1 MVVVDMDF
9 VVDPRIIYGLYVLTM
24 LRNTAIG
31 MILASLLIIIIAG
44 IYSLDDYEE
53 YEVDIKKWVKR
64 GLISAGISFIPVLL
78 IPDKDTCLT
87 LLALYYVTPDN
98 IMAVQGN
105 IVDFVGEIG
114 RSSKF
119 NLQIEY

>member
-24 LRNTAIG
+24 FRDISIG
-31 MILASLLIIIIAG
+31 MIFVSLIIIIAG
-44 IYSLDDYEE
+44 IYSLNDYEE

-64 GLISAGISFIPVLL
+64 GLISLGIGFIPVLL

-87 LLALYYVTPDN
+87 MLALYYVTPDN

-105 IVDFVGEIG
+105 IVDFVGKLAEAVNFTC
-114 RSSKF
+114 K
-119 NLQIEY
+119 

>member
-1 MVVVDMDF
+1 MGMVVVDMDF

-24 LRNTAIG
+24 LRYTAIG

-105 IVDFVGEIG
+105 IVDFVGKLAEAVNFTC
-114 RSSKF
+114 K
-119 NLQIEY
+119 

>member
-1 MVVVDMDF
+1 MDF

-24 LRNTAIG
+24 FRDIAIG
-31 MILASLLIIIIAG
+31 MIFVSLIIIIAG
-44 IYSLDDYEE
+44 IYSLNDYEE

-105 IVDFVGEIG
+105 IVDFVGKLAEAVNFTC
-114 RSSKF
+114 K
-119 NLQIEY
+119 

>member
-31 MILASLLIIIIAG
+31 MILVSLFIIIIAG
-44 IYSLDDYEE
+44 IYSIDDYEE

-64 GLISAGISFIPVLL
+64 GLISLGIGFIPVLL

-87 LLALYYVTPDN
+87 MLALYYVTPDN

-105 IVDFVGEIG
+105 IVDFVGKLAEAVNFTC
-114 RSSKF
+114 K
-119 NLQIEY
+119 

>member
-1 MVVVDMDF
+1 MVIVDMDF

-31 MILASLLIIIIAG
+31 MILVSLFIIIIAG
-44 IYSLDDYEE
+44 IYSIDDYEE

-64 GLISAGISFIPVLL
+64 GLISIGISFIPVLL

-105 IVDFVGEIG
+105 IVDFVGKLAEAVNFTC
-114 RSSKF
+114 K
-119 NLQIEY
+119 

>member
-31 MILASLLIIIIAG
+31 MILVSLFIIIIAG
-44 IYSLDDYEE
+44 IYSIDDYEE
-53 YEVDIKKWVKR
+53 YEVDIKKWAKR
-64 GLISAGISFIPVLL
+64 GLISLGIGFIPVLL

-105 IVDFVGEIG
+105 IVDFVGKLAEAVNFTC
-114 RSSKF
+114 K
-119 NLQIEY
+119 

>member
-1 MVVVDMDF
+1 MGMVVVDMDF

-24 LRNTAIG
+24 LRYTAIG
-31 MILASLLIIIIAG
+31 MILASLLIIIITG

-87 LLALYYVTPDN
+87 MLALYYVTPDN

-105 IVDFVGEIG
+105 IVDFVGKLAEAVNFTC
-114 RSSKF
+114 K
-119 NLQIEY
+119 

>member
-1 MVVVDMDF
+1 MDF

-24 LRNTAIG
+24 FRDIAIG
-31 MILASLLIIIIAG
+31 MILVSLIIIIAG

-64 GLISAGISFIPVLL
+64 GLISLGISFIPVLF
-78 IPDKDTCLT
+78 IPDKNTCLT
-87 LLALYYVTPDN
+87 MLALYYVTPDN

-105 IVDFVGEIG
+105 IVDFVGKLAEAV
-114 RSSKF
+114 
-119 NLQIEY
+119 NLTCK

>member
-9 VVDPRIIYGLYVLTM
+9 VVDPRIIYGLDVLTM

-64 GLISAGISFIPVLL
+64 GLISLGIGFIPVLL

-87 LLALYYVTPDN
+87 MLALYYVTPDN

-105 IVDFVGEIG
+105 IVDFVGKLAEAVNFTC
-114 RSSKF
+114 K
-119 NLQIEY
+119 

>member
-1 MVVVDMDF
+1 MDF

-24 LRNTAIG
+24 FRDIAIG
-31 MILASLLIIIIAG
+31 MIFVSLIIIIAG
-44 IYSLDDYEE
+44 IYSLNDYEE

-64 GLISAGISFIPVLL
+64 GLISLGIGFIPVLL

-87 LLALYYVTPDN
+87 MLALYYVTPDN

-105 IVDFVGEIG
+105 IVDFVGKLAEAVNFTC
-114 RSSKF
+114 K
-119 NLQIEY
+119 

>member
-9 VVDPRIIYGLYVLTM
+9 VVDPRILYGLYVLTM

-31 MILASLLIIIIAG
+31 MILVSLFIIIIAG
-44 IYSLDDYEE
+44 IYSIDDYEE

-64 GLISAGISFIPVLL
+64 GLISIGISFIPVLL

-87 LLALYYVTPDN
+87 MLALYYVTPDN

-105 IVDFVGEIG
+105 IVDFVGKLAEAVNFTC
-114 RSSKF
+114 K
-119 NLQIEY
+119 

>member
-31 MILASLLIIIIAG
+31 MILVSLFIIIIAG

-64 GLISAGISFIPVLL
+64 GLISIGISFIPVLL

-105 IVDFVGEIG
+105 IVDFVGKLAEAVNFTC
-114 RSSKF
+114 K
-119 NLQIEY
+119 

>member
-1 MVVVDMDF
+1 MGMVVVDMDF

-24 LRNTAIG
+24 LRYTAVSMMMAG
-31 MILASLLIIIIAG
+31 LIIIIVAS
-44 IYSLDDYEE
+44 IFSLDDYEE

-64 GLISAGISFIPVLL
+64 GLISLGIGFIPVLL

-87 LLALYYVTPDN
+87 MLALYYVTPDN

-105 IVDFVGEIG
+105 IVDFVGKLAEAVNFTC
-114 RSSKF
+114 K
-119 NLQIEY
+119 

>member
-1 MVVVDMDF
+1 MDF

-24 LRNTAIG
+24 FRDIAIG
-31 MILASLLIIIIAG
+31 MIFVSLIIIIAG
-44 IYSLDDYEE
+44 IYSLNDYEE

-64 GLISAGISFIPVLL
+64 GLISLGISFIPVLL

-87 LLALYYVTPDN
+87 MLALYYVTPDN

-105 IVDFVGEIG
+105 IVDFVGKLAEAVNFTC
-114 RSSKF
+114 K
-119 NLQIEY
+119 

>member
-1 MVVVDMDF
+1 MDF
-9 VVDPRIIYGLYVLTM
+9 VVDPRIVYGLYVLTM

-31 MILASLLIIIIAG
+31 MILVSLFIIIIIIAG

-64 GLISAGISFIPVLL
+64 GLISIGISFIPVLL

-105 IVDFVGEIG
+105 IVDFVGKLAEAVNFTC
-114 RSSKF
+114 K
-119 NLQIEY
+119 